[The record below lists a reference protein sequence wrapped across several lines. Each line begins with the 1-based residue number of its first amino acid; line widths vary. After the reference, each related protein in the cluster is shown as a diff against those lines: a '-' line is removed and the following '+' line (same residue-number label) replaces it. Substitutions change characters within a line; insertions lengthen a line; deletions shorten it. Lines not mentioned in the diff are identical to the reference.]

1 MGECSAGAVA
11 RPNAS
16 VFSLRD
22 AMSQTP
28 QLHVLGALALE
39 LTGAA
44 PVARDALAQPEVGA
58 LAALV
63 ARDLAKFAPEAAQL
77 ELVTV
82 GAHSDPVELLRPG
95 WPLHRELDQLA
106 ARAPRAGVARD
117 EGRVIAFG
125 AHDERLPGALAPSP
139 DYAGGPLRLMPF
151 VLGGPADVVSIVG
164 DAFERDL
171 IELGMA
177 GADTALAAQEAFGLQ
192 VEHARYLP
200 VHDLAAMTAM
210 QYEHAGLAALWP
222 LLETALLQPEGE
234 AWLDQ
239 LPEPLIHYTEGEA
252 RIALFSPNAWQQRYA
267 AEVQGEADDATRDR
281 LQRRHQLFEARQR
294 QIAAVL
300 GAHGVPVNFVHCERD
315 ADCRNALS

>member
-1 MGECSAGAVA
+1 
-11 RPNAS
+11 
-16 VFSLRD
+16 
-22 AMSQTP
+22 MSQTP

-58 LAALV
+58 LAGLV

-82 GAHSDPVELLRPG
+82 GAHYDPVELLRPG

-106 ARAPRAGVARD
+106 ARAPRQSLGRD

-125 AHDERLPGALAPSP
+125 AHEGKLPGTLAPSP
-139 DYAGGPLRLMPF
+139 DFAGGPLRLVPF
-151 VLGGPADVVSIVG
+151 VLGGPAETVSTVG

-171 IELGMA
+171 IETGMA

-192 VEHARYLP
+192 VEHARYLT

-222 LLETALLQPEGE
+222 LLETALLEPDGE

-239 LPEPLIHYTEGEA
+239 PPEPLLHYTGGEA
-252 RIALFSPNAWQQRYA
+252 RIALFSPNAWHQRYA
-267 AEVQGEADDATRDR
+267 ADEHDPADPAGADDATRER

-300 GAHGVPVNFVHCERD
+300 AAHGVAVTFVHCGRD
-315 ADCRNALS
+315 SDCRNELC

>member
-1 MGECSAGAVA
+1 MTHPSTHAGDTVPVHLLA
-11 RPNAS
+11 
-16 VFSLRD
+16 
-22 AMSQTP
+22 
-28 QLHVLGALALE
+28 ALALE
-39 LTGAA
+39 LTPGTGAS
-44 PVARDALAQPEVGA
+44 RDALEQSGA
-58 LAALV
+58 ATLASRIADDLAA
-63 ARDLAKFAPEAAQL
+63 FAPDAAAL
-77 ELVTV
+77 ELVVV
-82 GAHSDPVELLRPG
+82 GAHYDPVELLRPG
-95 WPLHRELDQLA
+95 WPLHRELEQLA
-106 ARAPRAGVARD
+106 ARAPVGTGQG

-125 AHDERLPGALAPSP
+125 AHGGRWPGALAPSA
-139 DYAGGPLRLMPF
+139 DFAGGPLRLVPLLLGAAADDG
-151 VLGGPADVVSIVG
+151 VLAHVG
-164 DAFERDL
+164 DRFER
-171 IELGMA
+171 ELMERGMA
-177 GADTALAAQEAFGLQ
+177 GAATALLAQEAFGLQ
-192 VEHARYLP
+192 VEHARYLT